1 MELLQFKP
9 NDKSI
14 HHWVGGLKANCHLF
28 DTKAQIK
35 PNPTCL
41 VSTETSFPFKGKI
54 LILRAKKRKISL
66 FLDFPIFFSFCQFLI
81 QLYMNL
87 LTLIV
92 AILRYIVQIFTTN

>member
-54 LILRAKKRKISL
+54 LILRARKRKI
-66 FLDFPIFFSFCQFLI
+66 
-81 QLYMNL
+81 NL
-87 LTLIV
+87 RT
-92 AILRYIVQIFTTN
+92 QIP